1 MKLKKVRIVVESI
14 EKTNTRWAAAL
25 KGKAQGKSQAKPG
38 EEILSVSS
46 WEVLG
51 RILSTPRLQILTAIP
66 ALKPKSIS
74 ALAKAMQKDFKN
86 VYSDVKFLADLG
98 LVELREEGPKKTLVP
113 IAKFDG
119 IELAFAA

>member
-1 MKLKKVRIVVESI
+1 MKLKKVKIVVESV
-14 EKTNTRWAAAL
+14 EQTSTRWTAAL
-25 KGKAQGKSQAKPG
+25 RGRGQTKAG
-38 EEILSVSS
+38 EEVISVSS

-51 RILSTPRLQILTAIP
+51 RILSPPRLQILTMVP
-66 ALKPKSIS
+66 FLKPKSIS

-98 LVELREEGPKKTLVP
+98 LLELREEGRRKTLVP

-119 IELAFAA
+119 IELALAA